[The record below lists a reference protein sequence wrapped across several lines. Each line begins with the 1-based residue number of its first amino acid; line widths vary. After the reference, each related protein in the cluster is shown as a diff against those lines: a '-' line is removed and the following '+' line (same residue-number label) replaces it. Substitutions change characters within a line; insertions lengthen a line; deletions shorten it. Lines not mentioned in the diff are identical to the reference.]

1 MAVSRSLENLA
12 NEQADMDM
20 TPMIDVTFLLLI
32 FFMCTLHFKV
42 LEGILQAHLPKDQGM
57 QNTSAERDPEE
68 PITVKILQSSRN
80 VTVVWVGSEQFE
92 GPRKY
97 SRLFNKIRSIVQA
110 SPNSN
115 PPVVIDPD
123 IDVPFQDIVST
134 LNACRKV
141 DESRPGKKPLQVK
154 FAAKALEELENE

>member
-92 GPRKY
+92 GQRKY